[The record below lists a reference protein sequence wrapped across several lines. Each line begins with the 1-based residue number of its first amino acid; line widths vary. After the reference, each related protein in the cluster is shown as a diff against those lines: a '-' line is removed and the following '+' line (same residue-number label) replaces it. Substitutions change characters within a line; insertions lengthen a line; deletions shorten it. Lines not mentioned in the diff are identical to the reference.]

1 MTDFPRMSIPYKG
14 DRYTGKSQK
23 VFGQY
28 VYELDRAGE
37 LFWTHTMPATAARQ
51 GLVPAS
57 PAASQSG
64 SEGQQRPIQAAM
76 AHIDTVYPQTIRFAD
91 LKKSYK
97 VQFGDL
103 ANRLSPENLACDG
116 EISGRQIRTKKSR
129 LLAEWR
135 RLEKEVG
142 FPVSIDDVVN
152 WK

>member
-37 LFWTHTMPATAARQ
+37 LFWTHTMPSTAALQ
-51 GLVPAS
+51 GIIPAS

-64 SEGQQRPIQAAM
+64 SGRPGEGLPAQYAYQGVSE
-76 AHIDTVYPQTIRFAD
+76 AHRSRFAA
-91 LKKSYK
+91 LM
-97 VQFGDL
+97 
-103 ANRLSPENLACDG
+103 NELSPENLACDG